1 MDRILSQT
9 DYDAAVAADVDA
21 GAVLL
26 WYETVWARC
35 EAVVDTRRRAGIDGA
50 LEEAKA
56 DAYDDAYADC
66 YQGYYELITDQPD
79 YDPDGA
85 EDLAHEDADQWAHQ
99 DGLRAQATI
108 DARNRIAR
116 DQEWHDASIAAA
128 QAADAASFAYDVAQD
143 VLRAE
148 TEYLAALVAHLDQ
161 QATQKP

>member
-85 EDLAHEDADQWAHQ
+85 EDLAHEDADN
-99 DGLRAQATI
+99 GRTRTGY
-108 DARNRIAR
+108 ARK
-116 DQEWHDASIAAA
+116 QPSTPGTASHGTRNGTTRRSRRPRR
-128 QAADAASFAYDVAQD
+128 QTQP
-143 VLRAE
+143 VLPTTSPR
-148 TEYLAALVAHLDQ
+148 TSYG
-161 QATQKP
+161 PRPSI